1 MPYESRGPEDR
12 ILRPLTLI
20 LFMIFLLL
28 SGYLYYQK
36 TVGVGEEGIP
46 GDEEVVTPDI
56 RAGSSEDLQD
66 SHLSEEA
73 GGSVPKEEKVPSEED
88 GELKRAFLLLKEGKA
103 RDALP
108 IFLSLDPVDRRAAL
122 GAGVSLY
129 RLGRYEEAVDTLE
142 VLKGAGI
149 ADFVVLKL
157 LAFSCYNLNRLQ
169 ESREYA
175 EEALTLKK
183 DEELTALLNRVSRE
197 IRQQEGYQEEESGHF
212 ILHFDGYRHGGI
224 SRNVL
229 GILEDAYRD
238 IGRELN
244 LFPDTPMNVILYT
257 SKEFRDVTQVPEWA
271 GGAYDGKIRIPVKN
285 AEERPELLRRVLY
298 HEYAHALVFT
308 LTDGRV
314 PLWLNEGLAE
324 YFSRDYPVQTGQVIP
339 LQRLE
344 ASFTGLSREQ
354 ISVAYLESYSA
365 VRHLIDRYGLYY
377 LKDLLE
383 RVGEGENFRN
393 AFFSVFGMEYD
404 SFIRSWGR

>member
-1 MPYESRGPEDR
+1 
-12 ILRPLTLI
+12 LRPLTLI
-20 LFMIFLLL
+20 LFTIFLLL
-28 SGYLYYQK
+28 SGYLYYLR
-36 TVGVGEEGIP
+36 TERAEDRSIPSGEELVISDDRFSRIDP
-46 GDEEVVTPDI
+46 
-56 RAGSSEDLQD
+56 AGSSEDLPD
-66 SHLSEEA
+66 SSLSEEA
-73 GGSVPKEEKVPSEED
+73 GGSAPPEEEKVPSEED
-88 GELKRAFLLLKEGKA
+88 GELKRAFLLLKEGKP

-108 IFLSLDPVDRRAAL
+108 IFLSLDPGDQRAAL

-157 LAFSCYNLNRLQ
+157 LAFSYYNLNRLQ

-197 IRQQEGYQEEESGHF
+197 IRQQENFQEEISGHF

-224 SRNVL
+224 SRSVL

-244 LFPDTPMNVILYT
+244 LFPDTPINVILYT
-257 SKEFRDVTQVPEWA
+257 SREFRDVTQVPEWA
-271 GGAYDGKIRIPVKN
+271 GGIYDGKIRLPVKN
-285 AEERPELLRRVLY
+285 AEERPELFRTVLY
-298 HEYAHALVFT
+298 HEYTHALVFT
-308 LTDGRV
+308 LTGGRV

-344 ASFTGLSREQ
+344 TSFNGLSRRQ
-354 ISVAYLESYSA
+354 VPLAYHESYSA

-377 LKDLLE
+377 LKDILE

-404 SFIRSWGR
+404 SFLKTWGR